1 MQELEEKVVEPGG
14 WFLRPNEWMDT
25 LVCPPAHRAV

>member
-1 MQELEEKVVEPGG
+1 MQELEEKGVEPDGC
-14 WFLRPNEWMDT
+14 FLRPSEWMDT